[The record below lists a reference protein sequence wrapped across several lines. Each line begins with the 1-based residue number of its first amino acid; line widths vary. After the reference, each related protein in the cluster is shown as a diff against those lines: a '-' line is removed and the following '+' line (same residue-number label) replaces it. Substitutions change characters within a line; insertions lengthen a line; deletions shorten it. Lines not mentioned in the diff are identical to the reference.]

1 MVEFAEICADTEF
14 SCSVMEEIEE
24 EKTTGMRIPTLVEE
38 NERQNNDVA
47 KPGDDS
53 LDSGGEAELRIDE
66 GSNDDL
72 QEFNFLEGN
81 IEKPA
86 IYRINDSRLTY
97 PQFSI
102 DTTTTV
108 TRETKKYFEAARPN
122 LNRMLPGKRELN
134 PVLGKRPTMI
144 PVNHEVVPI
153 KKRREETSFHNHPY
167 VLALERNVVMLKQE
181 RDEARNERDLARREV
196 SEATKKATALETR
209 NASLQAENQ
218 QIINAA
224 GNSIQKCTET
234 GCHNW
239 VHRPDFQLRYC
250 REHERSGPK
259 QVTMNICFFRNI
271 E

>member
-1 MVEFAEICADTEF
+1 MVESEPVSLPPTPPAMVEFAEISADTEF
-14 SCSVMEEIEE
+14 SCSVVEEIEE
-24 EKTTGMRIPTLVEE
+24 ENTTELRIPTLVEE
-38 NERQNNDVA
+38 NERQNSDVA

-134 PVLGKRPTMI
+134 PVLGKRPTTI

-153 KKRREETSFHNHPY
+153 NKEEKKLLSTIIRMFLHWNETS
-167 VLALERNVVMLKQE
+167 
-181 RDEARNERDLARREV
+181 
-196 SEATKKATALETR
+196 
-209 NASLQAENQ
+209 
-218 QIINAA
+218 
-224 GNSIQKCTET
+224 
-234 GCHNW
+234 
-239 VHRPDFQLRYC
+239 
-250 REHERSGPK
+250 
-259 QVTMNICFFRNI
+259 
-271 E
+271 